1 MIEDDAQY
9 SFYKIILKTSFY
21 DDDDYAIVA
30 IYLSRAITT
39 MIRMFLIYKAI
50 KF

>member
-21 DDDDYAIVA
+21 DDDDDYAIVA

-39 MIRMFLIYKAI
+39 MIRMFLIYI
-50 KF
+50 